1 MQTINDTYDF
11 QKERIIRIV
20 EELAPGK
27 VVEFDDAS
35 TFIRFRVRD
44 PFLNINLTEV
54 SGEWL
59 PSELADKSE
68 DWLRAFIES
77 LANGKI

>member
-1 MQTINDTYDF
+1 MQATDTHEF

-20 EELAPGK
+20 DEMAPGK

-54 SGEWL
+54 SGEWI
-59 PSELADKSE
+59 PSELADKSD
-68 DWLRAFIES
+68 DWLRRFINS